1 MWSANYTEIQGG
13 LMCHSIL
20 VTYIVY
26 HTRNEV
32 VSIMIV
38 CMKGQ
43 KSDFMSNSSG
53 TCDRIPFIYKV
64 IRKLMIIRFIPSH
77 YQLLSVIF
85 GQDLKKQRL
94 QSDIRPDQD
103 QPRKEIKKL
112 LNS

>member
-1 MWSANYTEIQGG
+1 
-13 LMCHSIL
+13 MCHSIL

-53 TCDRIPFIYKV
+53 TCDRIPFIC
-64 IRKLMIIRFIPSH
+64 IRRSFGATTTETTGTASAVHRNRLDGFLEPLNKSRPS
-77 YQLLSVIF
+77 LRA
-85 GQDLKKQRL
+85 D
-94 QSDIRPDQD
+94 
-103 QPRKEIKKL
+103 
-112 LNS
+112 